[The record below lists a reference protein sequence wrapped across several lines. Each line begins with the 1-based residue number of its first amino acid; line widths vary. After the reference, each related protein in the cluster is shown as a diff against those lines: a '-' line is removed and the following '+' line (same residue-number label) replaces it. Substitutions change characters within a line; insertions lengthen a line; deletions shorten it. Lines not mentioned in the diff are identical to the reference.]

1 MTCTG
6 RRFVNNK
13 KYTYNNENARTE
25 NIKKVISTLIA
36 GETLSRGDIA
46 KKFSLNKATI
56 SDIIDKLIK
65 DNLIKEIGLGYS
77 KPTGGRKPI
86 LLQINKQAGIIFSFE
101 FQYNKYRFM
110 ATYLDGELIT
120 KTTTNTEINRNN
132 VIKIVQNTVQDFL
145 ANPKYDGYRVF
156 GIGIAV
162 HGIVESN
169 KVVFAPY
176 YDIYEIDI
184 AGEIEKLLGIPVI
197 VENEANLCAIF
208 ESTVNSLYRNLIAI
222 NISSGIGS
230 GIVLDYHLY
239 KGILGDAGEAGH
251 TTLYPN
257 GRKCRCGKSGC
268 FEQYC
273 SKQALLKEYSS
284 LKGINSPSLQALK
297 QDYIAK
303 DTEVM
308 ALIEAYKNNLIVG
321 LGNIVTLFSPEI
333 LILKSDIFIEFPDIF
348 TDIKNSL
355 KQYNKN
361 LQVSLTNWKE
371 YSTLFG
377 AIILVLQNY
386 FDIPSFN
393 SYLPQ

>member
-1 MTCTG
+1 M
-6 RRFVNNK
+6 NNK

-36 GETLSRGDIA
+36 GETLSRADIA
-46 KKFSLNKATI
+46 KKFNLNKATI

-110 ATYLDGELIT
+110 ATYLDGELII
-120 KTTTNTEINRNN
+120 KTTTNTEINKNN

-176 YDIYEIDI
+176 YDIYETDI
-184 AGEIEKLLGIPVI
+184 ADEVEKLLEIPVI
-197 VENEANLCAIF
+197 IENEANLCAIF

-284 LKGINSPSLQALK
+284 LKGISSPSLQDLK
-297 QDYIAK
+297 QDYIDK
-303 DTEVM
+303 DAEVLS
-308 ALIEAYKNNLIVG
+308 LIEAYKNNLIVG

-348 TDIKNSL
+348 ADVKNSL

>member
-1 MTCTG
+1 M
-6 RRFVNNK
+6 NNK

-36 GETLSRGDIA
+36 GETLSRADIA
-46 KKFSLNKATI
+46 KKFNLNKATI

-110 ATYLDGELIT
+110 ATYLDGELII
-120 KTTTNTEINRNN
+120 KTTTNTEINKNN

-176 YDIYEIDI
+176 YDIYETDI
-184 AGEIEKLLGIPVI
+184 ADEVEKLLEIPVI
-197 VENEANLCAIF
+197 IENEANLCAIF

-284 LKGINSPSLQALK
+284 LKGISSPSLQDIK
-297 QDYIAK
+297 QDYIDK
-303 DTEVM
+303 DAEVLS
-308 ALIEAYKNNLIVG
+308 LIEAYKNNLIVG

-348 TDIKNSL
+348 ADVKNSL

>member
-1 MTCTG
+1 M
-6 RRFVNNK
+6 NNN

-36 GETLSRGDIA
+36 GETLSRADIA

-65 DNLIKEIGLGYS
+65 DNLIKEVGLGYS

-120 KTTTNTEINRNN
+120 KTTTNTEVNKNN

-145 ANPKYDGYRVF
+145 TNPKYNGYKVF

-176 YDIYEIDI
+176 YDIYETDI
-184 AGEIEKLLGIPVI
+184 ADEVEKLLEIPVI
-197 VENEANLCAIF
+197 IENEANLCAIF

-257 GRKCRCGKSGC
+257 GKKCRCGKSGC

-284 LKGINSPSLQALK
+284 LKGMSSPSLQALK
-297 QDYIAK
+297 QDYIDK
-303 DTEVM
+303 DAEVL

-348 TDIKNSL
+348 ADVKNSL
-355 KQYNKN
+355 TQYNKN
-361 LQVSLTNWKE
+361 VQVSLTNWKE

>member
-1 MTCTG
+1 M
-6 RRFVNNK
+6 NNK

-36 GETLSRGDIA
+36 GETLSRADIA
-46 KKFSLNKATI
+46 KKFNLNKATI

-120 KTTTNTEINRNN
+120 KTTTNTEVNRNN

-176 YDIYEIDI
+176 YDIYETDI
-184 AGEIEKLLGIPVI
+184 ADEVEKLLEIPVI
-197 VENEANLCAIF
+197 IENEANLCAIF

-348 TDIKNSL
+348 ADVKNSL

>member
-1 MTCTG
+1 M
-6 RRFVNNK
+6 NNK

-36 GETLSRGDIA
+36 GETLSRADIA

-176 YDIYEIDI
+176 YDIYETDI
-184 AGEIEKLLGIPVI
+184 ADEVEKLLEIPVI
-197 VENEANLCAIF
+197 IENEANLCAIF

-348 TDIKNSL
+348 TDVKNSL

>member
-1 MTCTG
+1 M
-6 RRFVNNK
+6 NNN

-36 GETLSRGDIA
+36 GETLSRADIA

-120 KTTTNTEINRNN
+120 KTTTNTEVNKNN

-145 ANPKYDGYRVF
+145 TNPKYKGYKIF

-176 YDIYEIDI
+176 YDIYETDI
-184 AGEIEKLLGIPVI
+184 ADEVEKLLEIPVI
-197 VENEANLCAIF
+197 IENEANLCAIF

-284 LKGINSPSLQALK
+284 LKGINSPSLQDLK
-297 QDYIAK
+297 QDYIDK
-303 DTEVM
+303 DAEVL

-348 TDIKNSL
+348 TDVKNSL

>member
-1 MTCTG
+1 MTYI
-6 RRFVNNK
+6 RRQIVNNK

-36 GETLSRGDIA
+36 GETLSRADIA
-46 KKFSLNKATI
+46 KKFNLNKATI

-176 YDIYEIDI
+176 YDIYETDI
-184 AGEIEKLLGIPVI
+184 ADEVEKLLEIPVI
-197 VENEANLCAIF
+197 IENEANLCAIF

-284 LKGINSPSLQALK
+284 LKGINSPSLQELK

-348 TDIKNSL
+348 TDVKNSL

>member
-1 MTCTG
+1 M
-6 RRFVNNK
+6 NNK

-36 GETLSRGDIA
+36 GETLSRADIA

-56 SDIIDKLIK
+56 SDIIGKLIK

-120 KTTTNTEINRNN
+120 KTTTNTEINKNN

-176 YDIYEIDI
+176 YDIYETDI
-184 AGEIEKLLGIPVI
+184 ADEVEKLLEIPVI
-197 VENEANLCAIF
+197 IENEANLCAIF

-284 LKGINSPSLQALK
+284 LKGINSPSLQELK

-303 DTEVM
+303 DTEVT

-348 TDIKNSL
+348 TDVKNSL

>member
-1 MTCTG
+1 M
-6 RRFVNNK
+6 NNK

-36 GETLSRGDIA
+36 GETLSRADIA
-46 KKFSLNKATI
+46 KKCNLNKATI

-120 KTTTNTEINRNN
+120 KTTTNTEINKNN

-176 YDIYEIDI
+176 YDIYETDI
-184 AGEIEKLLGIPVI
+184 ADEVEKLLEIPVI
-197 VENEANLCAIF
+197 IENEANLCAIF

-284 LKGINSPSLQALK
+284 LKGISSPSLQDIK
-297 QDYIAK
+297 QDYIDK
-303 DTEVM
+303 DAEVLS
-308 ALIEAYKNNLIVG
+308 LIEAYKNNLIVG

-348 TDIKNSL
+348 ADVKNSL

>member
-1 MTCTG
+1 M
-6 RRFVNNK
+6 NNK

-36 GETLSRGDIA
+36 GETLSRADIA

-120 KTTTNTEINRNN
+120 KTTTNTEINKNN

-176 YDIYEIDI
+176 YDIYETDI
-184 AGEIEKLLGIPVI
+184 ADEVEKLLEIPVI
-197 VENEANLCAIF
+197 IENEANLCAIF

-284 LKGINSPSLQALK
+284 LKGINSPSLQELK

-348 TDIKNSL
+348 TDVKNSL

>member
-1 MTCTG
+1 M
-6 RRFVNNK
+6 NNN

-36 GETLSRGDIA
+36 GETLSRADIA

-65 DNLIKEIGLGYS
+65 DNLIKEVGLGYS

-120 KTTTNTEINRNN
+120 KTTTNTEVNKNN

-145 ANPKYDGYRVF
+145 TNPKYKGYKIF

-176 YDIYEIDI
+176 YDIYETDI
-184 AGEIEKLLGIPVI
+184 ADEVEKLLEIPVI
-197 VENEANLCAIF
+197 IENEANLCAIF

-284 LKGINSPSLQALK
+284 LKGISSPSLQDLK
-297 QDYIAK
+297 QDYIDK
-303 DTEVM
+303 DDKVL

-348 TDIKNSL
+348 TDVKNSL

>member
-1 MTCTG
+1 M
-6 RRFVNNK
+6 NNK

-36 GETLSRGDIA
+36 GETLSRADIA
-46 KKFSLNKATI
+46 KKFNLNKATI

-110 ATYLDGELIT
+110 ATYLDGELII

-176 YDIYEIDI
+176 YDIYETDI
-184 AGEIEKLLGIPVI
+184 ADEVEKLLEIPVI
-197 VENEANLCAIF
+197 IENEANLCAIF

-239 KGILGDAGEAGH
+239 KGILGDAGEVGH

-284 LKGINSPSLQALK
+284 LKGINSPSLQELK

-348 TDIKNSL
+348 TDVKNSL

>member
-1 MTCTG
+1 M
-6 RRFVNNK
+6 NNK

-36 GETLSRGDIA
+36 GETLSRADIA

-65 DNLIKEIGLGYS
+65 DNLIKEVGLGYS

-120 KTTTNTEINRNN
+120 KTTTNTEVNKNN
-132 VIKIVQNTVQDFL
+132 VVKIVQNTVQDFL
-145 ANPKYDGYRVF
+145 TNPKYNGYKVF

-197 VENEANLCAIF
+197 IENEANLCAIF

-257 GRKCRCGKSGC
+257 GRKCRCGKSGF
-268 FEQYC
+268 FEKNC

-284 LKGINSPSLQALK
+284 LKGISSPSLQDLK
-297 QDYIAK
+297 QDYIDKEA
-303 DTEVM
+303 EVM
-308 ALIEAYKNNLIVG
+308 ALIETYKNNLIVG
-321 LGNIVTLFSPEI
+321 LGNIVTLFSPET

-348 TDIKNSL
+348 ADVKNSL

>member
-1 MTCTG
+1 M
-6 RRFVNNK
+6 NNN

-36 GETLSRGDIA
+36 GETLSRADIA

-65 DNLIKEIGLGYS
+65 DNLIKEVGLGYS

-120 KTTTNTEINRNN
+120 KTTTNTEVNKNN

-145 ANPKYDGYRVF
+145 TNPKYNGYKVF

-176 YDIYEIDI
+176 YDIYETDI
-184 AGEIEKLLGIPVI
+184 ADEVEKLLEIPVI
-197 VENEANLCAIF
+197 IENEANLCAIF

-257 GRKCRCGKSGC
+257 GKKCRCGKSGC

-284 LKGINSPSLQALK
+284 LSGISSPSLQELK
-297 QDYIAK
+297 QAYIDK
-303 DTEVM
+303 DDKVL

-348 TDIKNSL
+348 TDVKNSL
-355 KQYNKN
+355 TQYNKN
-361 LQVSLTNWKE
+361 VQVSLTNWKE

>member
-1 MTCTG
+1 
-6 RRFVNNK
+6 VNSK

-36 GETLSRGDIA
+36 GETLSRADIA
-46 KKFSLNKATI
+46 KKFNLNKATI

-120 KTTTNTEINRNN
+120 KTTTNTEINKNN

-176 YDIYEIDI
+176 YDIYETDI
-184 AGEIEKLLGIPVI
+184 ADEVEKLLEIPVI
-197 VENEANLCAIF
+197 IENEANLCAIF

-348 TDIKNSL
+348 TDVKNSL

>member
-1 MTCTG
+1 M
-6 RRFVNNK
+6 NNK

-36 GETLSRGDIA
+36 GETLSRADIA
-46 KKFSLNKATI
+46 KKFNLNKATI

-176 YDIYEIDI
+176 YDIYETDI
-184 AGEIEKLLGIPVI
+184 ADEVEKLLEIPVI
-197 VENEANLCAIF
+197 IENEANLCAIF

-284 LKGINSPSLQALK
+284 LKGISSPSLQDLK
-297 QDYIAK
+297 QDYIDK
-303 DTEVM
+303 DAEVLS
-308 ALIEAYKNNLIVG
+308 LIEAYKNNLIVG

-348 TDIKNSL
+348 ADVKNSL

>member
-1 MTCTG
+1 M
-6 RRFVNNK
+6 NNK

-36 GETLSRGDIA
+36 GETLSRADIA
-46 KKFSLNKATI
+46 KKFNLNKATI

-120 KTTTNTEINRNN
+120 KTTTNTEINKNN

-176 YDIYEIDI
+176 YDIYETDI
-184 AGEIEKLLGIPVI
+184 ADEVEKLLEIPVI
-197 VENEANLCAIF
+197 IENEANLCAIF

-284 LKGINSPSLQALK
+284 LKGISSPSLQDLK
-297 QDYIAK
+297 QDYIDK
-303 DTEVM
+303 DAEVLS
-308 ALIEAYKNNLIVG
+308 LIEAYKNNLIVG

-348 TDIKNSL
+348 ADIKNSL

>member
-1 MTCTG
+1 MTYIR

-36 GETLSRGDIA
+36 GETLSRADIA

-120 KTTTNTEINRNN
+120 KTTTNTEVNKNN

-145 ANPKYDGYRVF
+145 TNPKYNGYKVF

-184 AGEIEKLLGIPVI
+184 AGEIEKLVGIPVI
-197 VENEANLCAIF
+197 IENEANLCAIF
-208 ESTVNSLYRNLIAI
+208 ESAVNSLYRNLIAI

-239 KGILGDAGEAGH
+239 KGIMGDAGEAGH

-284 LKGINSPSLQALK
+284 LRGISSPSLQDLK
-297 QDYIAK
+297 QDYIDK
-303 DTEVM
+303 ETEVM
-308 ALIEAYKNNLIVG
+308 ALIETYKNNLIVG

-348 TDIKNSL
+348 TDVKNSL

-377 AIILVLQNY
+377 ANILVLQNY

>member
-1 MTCTG
+1 M
-6 RRFVNNK
+6 NNK
-13 KYTYNNENARTE
+13 KYAYNNENARTE

-36 GETLSRGDIA
+36 GETLSRADIA
-46 KKFSLNKATI
+46 KRFNLNKATI
-56 SDIIDKLIK
+56 SDIIERLIN
-65 DNLIKEIGLGYS
+65 DNLIKEVGFGYS
-77 KPTGGRKPI
+77 KPNGGRKPI
-86 LLQINKQAGIIFSFE
+86 LLQINKDASLLFSFE

-120 KTTTNTEINRNN
+120 KTKTDVDVNKDN
-132 VIKIVQNTVQDFL
+132 IVSLIQDTITDFL
-145 ANPKYDGYRVF
+145 SNPKFKGYKVF

-162 HGIVESN
+162 HGIVEGN
-169 KVVFAPY
+169 KVIFAPY

-184 AGEIEKLLGIPVI
+184 AESVEKSLGIPVI
-197 VENEANLCAIF
+197 IENEANLCAIF
-208 ESTVNSLYRNLIAI
+208 ESTANSMYKDLIAI

-230 GIVLDYHLY
+230 GIVLDYHLH
-239 KGILGDAGEAGH
+239 KGILGDAGEVGH

-273 SKQALLKEYSS
+273 SKQALLKEYALLSGKKEPALS
-284 LKGINSPSLQALK
+284 MLK
-297 QDYIAK
+297 QDYLNNDINVK
-303 DTEVM
+303 ELV
-308 ALIEAYKNNLIVG
+308 ENYKNNLIIG

-348 TDIKNSL
+348 EEVKNSL

-361 LQVSLTNWKE
+361 VQVSLTKWKE

-393 SYLPQ
+393 SYLPYN

>member
-1 MTCTG
+1 M
-6 RRFVNNK
+6 NNK

-36 GETLSRGDIA
+36 GETLSRADIA
-46 KKFSLNKATI
+46 KKFNLNKATI

-176 YDIYEIDI
+176 YDIYETDI
-184 AGEIEKLLGIPVI
+184 ADEVEKLLEIPVI
-197 VENEANLCAIF
+197 IENEANLCAIF

-284 LKGINSPSLQALK
+284 LKGINSPSLQELK

-348 TDIKNSL
+348 ADVKNSL

>member
-1 MTCTG
+1 M
-6 RRFVNNK
+6 NNK

-25 NIKKVISTLIA
+25 NIKKVIYTLIA
-36 GETLSRGDIA
+36 GETLSRADIA
-46 KKFSLNKATI
+46 KKFNLNKATI

-120 KTTTNTEINRNN
+120 KTTTNTEINKNN

-176 YDIYEIDI
+176 YDIYETDI
-184 AGEIEKLLGIPVI
+184 ADEVEKLLEIPVI
-197 VENEANLCAIF
+197 IENEANLCAIF

-273 SKQALLKEYSS
+273 SNQALLKEYSS

-348 TDIKNSL
+348 TDVKNSL

>member
-1 MTCTG
+1 M
-6 RRFVNNK
+6 NNK

-36 GETLSRGDIA
+36 GETLSRADIA

-65 DNLIKEIGLGYS
+65 DNLIKEVGLGYS

-120 KTTTNTEINRNN
+120 KTTTNTEVNKNN
-132 VIKIVQNTVQDFL
+132 VVKIVQNTVQDFL
-145 ANPKYDGYRVF
+145 TNPKYNGYKVF

-197 VENEANLCAIF
+197 IENEANLCAIF

-284 LKGINSPSLQALK
+284 LKGISSPSLQDLK
-297 QDYIAK
+297 QDYIDKEA
-303 DTEVM
+303 EVM
-308 ALIEAYKNNLIVG
+308 ALIETYKNNLIVG
-321 LGNIVTLFSPEI
+321 LGNIVTLFSPET

-348 TDIKNSL
+348 ADVKNSL

>member
-1 MTCTG
+1 
-6 RRFVNNK
+6 
-13 KYTYNNENARTE
+13 
-25 NIKKVISTLIA
+25 
-36 GETLSRGDIA
+36 
-46 KKFSLNKATI
+46 
-56 SDIIDKLIK
+56 
-65 DNLIKEIGLGYS
+65 
-77 KPTGGRKPI
+77 
-86 LLQINKQAGIIFSFE
+86 
-101 FQYNKYRFM
+101 M

-120 KTTTNTEINRNN
+120 KTTTNTEVNKNN
-132 VIKIVQNTVQDFL
+132 VIKIVQNTVEDFL
-145 ANPKYDGYRVF
+145 TNPKYNGYKVF

-184 AGEIEKLLGIPVI
+184 AGEIENLLGIPVI
-197 VENEANLCAIF
+197 IENEANLCAIF

-257 GRKCRCGKSGC
+257 GKKCRCGKSGC

-284 LKGINSPSLQALK
+284 LKGISSPSLQDLK
-297 QDYIAK
+297 QDYIDK
-303 DTEVM
+303 DAEVL

-348 TDIKNSL
+348 TDVKNSL

>member
-1 MTCTG
+1 M
-6 RRFVNNK
+6 NNK

-36 GETLSRGDIA
+36 GETLSRADIA

-86 LLQINKQAGIIFSFE
+86 LLQINKQAGISFSFE

-176 YDIYEIDI
+176 YDIYETDI
-184 AGEIEKLLGIPVI
+184 ADEVEKLLEIPVI
-197 VENEANLCAIF
+197 IENEANLCAIF

-348 TDIKNSL
+348 TDVKNSL

>member
-1 MTCTG
+1 M
-6 RRFVNNK
+6 NNK

-36 GETLSRGDIA
+36 GETLSRADIA

-65 DNLIKEIGLGYS
+65 DNLIKEVGLGYS

-120 KTTTNTEINRNN
+120 KTTTNTEINKNN

-176 YDIYEIDI
+176 YDIYETDI
-184 AGEIEKLLGIPVI
+184 ADEVEKLLEIPVI
-197 VENEANLCAIF
+197 IENEANLCAIF

-284 LKGINSPSLQALK
+284 LKGINSPSLQELK

-348 TDIKNSL
+348 TDVKNSL

>member
-1 MTCTG
+1 M
-6 RRFVNNK
+6 NSK

-36 GETLSRGDIA
+36 GETLSRADIA
-46 KKFSLNKATI
+46 KKFNLNKATI

-120 KTTTNTEINRNN
+120 KTTTNTEINKNN

-176 YDIYEIDI
+176 YDIYETDI
-184 AGEIEKLLGIPVI
+184 ADEVEKLLEIPVI
-197 VENEANLCAIF
+197 IENEANLCAIF

-348 TDIKNSL
+348 TDVKNSL

>member
-1 MTCTG
+1 M
-6 RRFVNNK
+6 NNN

-36 GETLSRGDIA
+36 GETLSRADIA

-65 DNLIKEIGLGYS
+65 DNLIKEVGLGYS

-120 KTTTNTEINRNN
+120 KTTTNTEVNKNN

-145 ANPKYDGYRVF
+145 TNPKYNGYKVF

-176 YDIYEIDI
+176 YDIYEIDM
-184 AGEIEKLLGIPVI
+184 AGEVEKLLGIPVI
-197 VENEANLCAIF
+197 IENEANLCAIF

-257 GRKCRCGKSGC
+257 GKKCRCGKSGC

-284 LKGINSPSLQALK
+284 LKGINSPSLQDLK
-297 QDYIAK
+297 QDYIYK
-303 DTEVM
+303 DAEVL

-348 TDIKNSL
+348 TDVKNSL

-361 LQVSLTNWKE
+361 VQVSLTNWKE

-393 SYLPQ
+393 SYLRQ

>member
-1 MTCTG
+1 M
-6 RRFVNNK
+6 NNK

-36 GETLSRGDIA
+36 GETLSRADIA

-65 DNLIKEIGLGYS
+65 DNLIKEVGLGYS

-176 YDIYEIDI
+176 YDIYETDI
-184 AGEIEKLLGIPVI
+184 ADEVEKLLEIPVI
-197 VENEANLCAIF
+197 IENEANLCAIC

-284 LKGINSPSLQALK
+284 LKGINSPSLQELK

-303 DTEVM
+303 DTEVT
-308 ALIEAYKNNLIVG
+308 ALIEAYKNNIIVG

-348 TDIKNSL
+348 TDVKNSL

>member
-1 MTCTG
+1 M
-6 RRFVNNK
+6 NNK

-36 GETLSRGDIA
+36 GETLSRADIA
-46 KKFSLNKATI
+46 KKFNLNKATI

-120 KTTTNTEINRNN
+120 KTTTNTEINKNN

-176 YDIYEIDI
+176 YDIYETDI
-184 AGEIEKLLGIPVI
+184 ADEVEKLLEIPVI
-197 VENEANLCAIF
+197 IENEANLCAIF

-284 LKGINSPSLQALK
+284 LKGINSPSLQELK

-348 TDIKNSL
+348 TDVKNSL

>member
-1 MTCTG
+1 M
-6 RRFVNNK
+6 NNK

-36 GETLSRGDIA
+36 GETLSRADIA
-46 KKFSLNKATI
+46 KKFNLNKATI

-145 ANPKYDGYRVF
+145 ANPKYDGYRDF

-176 YDIYEIDI
+176 YDIYETDI
-184 AGEIEKLLGIPVI
+184 ADEVEKLLEIPVI
-197 VENEANLCAIF
+197 IENEANLCAIF

-284 LKGINSPSLQALK
+284 LKGINSPSLQELK

-348 TDIKNSL
+348 TDVKNSL

>member
-1 MTCTG
+1 M
-6 RRFVNNK
+6 NNK

-36 GETLSRGDIA
+36 GETLSRADIA

-120 KTTTNTEINRNN
+120 KTTTNTEVNKNN

-145 ANPKYDGYRVF
+145 TNPKYNGYKVF

-184 AGEIEKLLGIPVI
+184 AGEIEKLVGIPVI
-197 VENEANLCAIF
+197 IENEANLCAIF
-208 ESTVNSLYRNLIAI
+208 ESAVNSLYRNLIA
-222 NISSGIGS
+222 ISSGIGS

-239 KGILGDAGEAGH
+239 KGIMGDAGEAGH

-284 LKGINSPSLQALK
+284 LRGISSPSLQDLK
-297 QDYIAK
+297 QDYIDK
-303 DTEVM
+303 ETEVM
-308 ALIEAYKNNLIVG
+308 ALIETYKNNLIVG

-348 TDIKNSL
+348 TDVKNSL

-377 AIILVLQNY
+377 ANILLLQNY

>member
-1 MTCTG
+1 M
-6 RRFVNNK
+6 NNK

-36 GETLSRGDIA
+36 GETLSRADIA
-46 KKFSLNKATI
+46 KKFNLNKATI

-120 KTTTNTEINRNN
+120 KTTTNTEINKNN

-176 YDIYEIDI
+176 YDIYETDI
-184 AGEIEKLLGIPVI
+184 ADEVEKLLEIPVI
-197 VENEANLCAIF
+197 IENEANLCAIF

-284 LKGINSPSLQALK
+284 LKGISSPSLQDIK
-297 QDYIAK
+297 QDYIDK
-303 DTEVM
+303 DAEVLS
-308 ALIEAYKNNLIVG
+308 LIEAYKNNLIVG

-348 TDIKNSL
+348 ADVKNSL

>member
-1 MTCTG
+1 M
-6 RRFVNNK
+6 NNK

-36 GETLSRGDIA
+36 GETLSRADIA

-56 SDIIDKLIK
+56 SDIIGKLIK

-176 YDIYEIDI
+176 YDIYETDI
-184 AGEIEKLLGIPVI
+184 ADEVEKLLEIPVI
-197 VENEANLCAIF
+197 IENEANLCAIF

-284 LKGINSPSLQALK
+284 LKGINSPSLQELK

-303 DTEVM
+303 DTEVT
-308 ALIEAYKNNLIVG
+308 ALIEAYKNNIIVG

-348 TDIKNSL
+348 TDVKNSL

>member
-1 MTCTG
+1 M
-6 RRFVNNK
+6 NNK

-36 GETLSRGDIA
+36 GETLSRADIA

-56 SDIIDKLIK
+56 SDIIGKLIK

-145 ANPKYDGYRVF
+145 ANPKYDGYRFF

-176 YDIYEIDI
+176 YDIYETDI
-184 AGEIEKLLGIPVI
+184 ADEVEKLLEIPVI
-197 VENEANLCAIF
+197 IENEANLCAIF

-284 LKGINSPSLQALK
+284 LKGINSPSLQELK

-303 DTEVM
+303 DTEVT

-348 TDIKNSL
+348 TDVKNSL

>member
-1 MTCTG
+1 M
-6 RRFVNNK
+6 NNK

-36 GETLSRGDIA
+36 GETLSRADIA
-46 KKFSLNKATI
+46 KKFNLNKATI

-176 YDIYEIDI
+176 YDIYETDI
-184 AGEIEKLLGIPVI
+184 ADEVEKLLEIPVI
-197 VENEANLCAIF
+197 IENEANLCAIF

-230 GIVLDYHLY
+230 GIVLAYHLY

-284 LKGINSPSLQALK
+284 LKGINSPSLQELK

-348 TDIKNSL
+348 TDVKNSL

>member
-1 MTCTG
+1 M
-6 RRFVNNK
+6 NNK

-36 GETLSRGDIA
+36 GETLSRADIA
-46 KKFSLNKATI
+46 KKFNLNKATI

-120 KTTTNTEINRNN
+120 KTTTNTEINKNN

-145 ANPKYDGYRVF
+145 ANPKYNGYRVF

-176 YDIYEIDI
+176 YDIYETDI
-184 AGEIEKLLGIPVI
+184 ADEVEKLLEIPVI
-197 VENEANLCAIF
+197 IENEANLCAIF

-284 LKGINSPSLQALK
+284 LKGISSPSLQDLK
-297 QDYIAK
+297 QDYIDK
-303 DTEVM
+303 DAEVLS
-308 ALIEAYKNNLIVG
+308 LIEAYKNNLIVG

-348 TDIKNSL
+348 TDVKNSL

>member
-1 MTCTG
+1 M
-6 RRFVNNK
+6 NNK

-36 GETLSRGDIA
+36 GETLSRADIA
-46 KKFSLNKATI
+46 KKFNLNKATI

-132 VIKIVQNTVQDFL
+132 VIKIVQNTVQNFL

-176 YDIYEIDI
+176 YDIYETDI
-184 AGEIEKLLGIPVI
+184 ANEVEKLLEIPVI
-197 VENEANLCAIF
+197 IENEANLCAIF

-284 LKGINSPSLQALK
+284 LKGISSPSLQELK

-303 DTEVM
+303 DTVVLD
-308 ALIEAYKNNLIVG
+308 LIEAYKNNLIVG

-348 TDIKNSL
+348 ADVKNSL